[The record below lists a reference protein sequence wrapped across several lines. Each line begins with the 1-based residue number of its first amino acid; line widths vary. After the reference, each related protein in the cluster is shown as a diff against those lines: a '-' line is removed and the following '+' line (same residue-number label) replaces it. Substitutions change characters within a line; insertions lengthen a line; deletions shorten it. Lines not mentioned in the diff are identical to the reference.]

1 MASISSPAPSPPLVT
16 LQILTFI
23 QFIRAGNPQLTA
35 ALKEVAKRDNR
46 TIHAVTITPHAQRH
60 ELSREIH
67 RVGYHFPSDVVA
79 EVCHTYGIRITS
91 KGELDN
97 DSKDDEY
104 FRRVYENKDAKPAPE
119 KLDQVTIN
127 TEAQQNLTDLFPHI
141 PKKDLYKSKFIAKIT
156 IGLSGLKSRFGW

>member
-1 MASISSPAPSPPLVT
+1 MSYSVRSRLLTIS
-16 LQILTFI
+16 

-91 KGELDN
+91 RGELDN

-141 PKKDLYKSKFIAKIT
+141 PKKDLYKSKFVLDTSVCVTGARNVHVVVEAT
-156 IGLSGLKSRFGW
+156 